1 MCGNGPEDLGV
12 GVRFKSKFAT
22 WWKAVFR
29 PEDVDR
35 QVSEELAFHI
45 ESYAEDLMRG
55 GMPRQ
60 EAMRRARA
68 ELGSLAAARENARQ
82 AWGTRFFDELRGDL
96 RHALRLLRNSPGFTA
111 IAVGSLA
118 LGIGA
123 NTAVFSIAKHVLLD
137 PLHVP
142 HPGELRLL
150 QWTSKRNSAVHSVWG
165 DWDRGYDGVY
175 SSSFSYPIYQEL
187 RRQNRDLGDLFA
199 FKGAGRMDVTVN
211 GVADVVQSE
220 LVSGNY
226 YEQMEV
232 QPQLG
237 RAILPADDQP
247 GAPPVITI
255 SDGYWTRQFN
265 RSRSV
270 IGSSILLNLQP
281 VTIVG
286 VNPRGFTGAKST
298 QTSPEVFAAI
308 ALQSQLVPRIWDDSL
323 ISSPRRWWVQIM
335 ARAVPGVN
343 EAAAQSR
350 LSGTLHNAV
359 VELMQPKA
367 DETVPRLLL
376 TDGSRGQNE
385 AGRQMARPLTVM
397 EALVGM
403 VLLLACANMAN
414 LLLARSAARQ
424 REMSVRLALGAGRRR
439 ILRQVLTE
447 CLLLAIAGG
456 AVGLLVGY
464 MVQNAVMHLTASASP
479 DEPSLQVPFSW
490 GVFAFNFALSLLTGL
505 LFGLG
510 PALHATST
518 EVQSALKDT
527 THTASR
533 RRHGYA
539 GKTIVGFQVA
549 VSMLLVATAGL
560 FLRTLVNLNR
570 IDPGFDTRNLVLFQI
585 DPPSSRYPGAAR
597 GDLFQR
603 IEERLAATPGV
614 ESVSAASIPLLAND
628 NSNDDFVPTGI
639 PIRKEDEQGERDE
652 YVGDAFFSTLRIAI
666 LAGRGLNAHDT
677 ATSPRVAVVNEML
690 ARKYWNNGNAIGRT
704 FTTSDE
710 HNQKLTYT
718 IVGVCA
724 DTLYSQL
731 RADPQP
737 IFFLSY
743 RQAPDLSWGITFM
756 VRTRTERAAITPSLR
771 AAVQS
776 VDRDLPLINVRT
788 QREQID
794 EITTSERM
802 FADVTGGFGVL
813 ALALACIGIYGIMAY
828 SVSRRINEIGIRMA
842 LGAQPARVLRM
853 VLGEASW
860 MVAIGVVAGVA
871 GALALGRLITTML
884 YGLKP
889 WDPATFVL
897 SSALLILVALVA
909 TWIPARRAAGVDP
922 MQALRH
928 E

>member
-1 MCGNGPEDLGV
+1 MSLQSR
-12 GVRFKSKFAT
+12 VRT
-22 WWKAVFR
+22 WWRAVAQR
-29 PEDVDR
+29 DELDS
-35 QVSEELAFHI
+35 QVSEELRFHI
-45 ESYAEDLMRG
+45 ESYTEDLMRRG
-55 GMPRQ
+55 VPRE
-60 EAMRRARA
+60 EAVRRARA
-68 ELGSLAAARENARQ
+68 ELGSVAARREDCRQ

-96 RHALRLLRNSPGFTA
+96 RHALRMLAKSPAFTA
-111 IAVGSLA
+111 IAIGSLA

-142 HPGELRLL
+142 HPGQLRLL
-150 QWTSKRNSAVHSVWG
+150 EWTSKRDGVVHSIWG
-165 DWDRGYDGVY
+165 DWNHGYDGVY

-187 RRQNRDLGDLFA
+187 RRQNRDLSDLFA

-226 YEQMEV
+226 YEQMQV

-247 GAPPVITI
+247 GAAPVIII
-255 SDGYWTRQFN
+255 SDSYWAHQFN
-265 RSRSV
+265 RSTSV
-270 IGSSILLNLQP
+270 IGRSILLNLQP

-286 VNPRGFTGAKST
+286 VNPREFTGAKSA
-298 QTSPEVFAAI
+298 QISPEVFAPI
-308 ALQSQLVPRIWDDSL
+308 AMEPLLGPQIWSDSL
-323 ISSPRRWWVQIM
+323 ISDPQHWWMQIM
-335 ARAVPGVN
+335 ARTRPGVN
-343 EAAAQSR
+343 DAVAQAA
-350 LSGTLHNAV
+350 LSGSLHNAV
-359 VELMQPKA
+359 VGLMQPKA
-367 DETVPRLLL
+367 SEAVPRLLV

-385 AGRQMARPLTVM
+385 AGMQMAQPLAVM
-397 EALVGM
+397 ETLVGM

-424 REMSVRLALGAGRRR
+424 REMSVRLALGAGRSR
-439 ILRQVLTE
+439 IVRQVLTE

-456 AVGLLVGY
+456 ALGLLVGTL
-464 MVQNAVMHLTASASP
+464 VQDGLLHLTAGTSP
-479 DEPSLQVPFSW
+479 DEPAMHVPFSW
-490 GVFAFNFALSLLTGL
+490 GIFAFNFVLSLVTGL
-505 LFGLG
+505 LFGLA
-510 PALHATST
+510 PALQATRT
-518 EVQSALKDT
+518 EVQSALKDS
-527 THTASR
+527 THTATR

-539 GKTIVGFQVA
+539 GKAIVGFQIA
-549 VSMLLVATAGL
+549 VSMLLVATAGV

-570 IDPGFDTRNLVLFQI
+570 VDPGFDTRNLVLFQI

-603 IEERLAATPGV
+603 LEEQLAAMPGV
-614 ESVSAASIPLLAND
+614 ESVAAASTPFLAND

-639 PIRKEDEQGERDE
+639 PIKKGEDQGERDN
-652 YVGDAFFSTLRIAI
+652 YVGDDFFATLRIPI
-666 LAGRGLNAHDT
+666 LAGRSLNAHDT
-677 ATSPRVAVVNEML
+677 AASQRVAVVNQAL
-690 ARKYWNNGNAIGRT
+690 ARKYWGSTSPVGHT

-724 DTLYSQL
+724 DTLYDGL
-731 RADPQP
+731 REDRPP

-756 VRTRTERAAITPSLR
+756 VRTRTARAAITPSLR

-788 QREQID
+788 QKEQID
-794 EITTSERM
+794 EITTNERM
-802 FADVTGGFGVL
+802 FADVAGGFGVL
-813 ALALACIGIYGIMAY
+813 ALVLACIGIYGIMAY
-828 SVSRRINEIGIRMA
+828 SVSRRTNEIGIRMA
-842 LGAQPARVLRM
+842 LGAQRARVVRM

-860 MVAIGVVAGVA
+860 MVLTGVVAGVA
-871 GALALGRLITTML
+871 GALALGRLVASML
-884 YGLKP
+884 YGLKA
-889 WDPATFVL
+889 WDPATFVGA
-897 SSALLILVALVA
+897 SALLILIALA
-909 TWIPARRAAGVDP
+909 ASWIPARRAAGVDP
-922 MQALRH
+922 MRALRH